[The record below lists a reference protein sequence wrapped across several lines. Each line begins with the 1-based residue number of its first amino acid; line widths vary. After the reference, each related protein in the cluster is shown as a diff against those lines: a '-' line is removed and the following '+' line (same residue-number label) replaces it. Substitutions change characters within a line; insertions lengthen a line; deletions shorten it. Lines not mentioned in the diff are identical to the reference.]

1 MNRMLTP
8 AYGVVSA
15 IIAQY
20 GGTIM
25 HLLRKFTLSALASLA
40 VTLAAIGAGPS
51 SACAQEATGPYGMQF
66 FVTPYLWLAGIDAT
80 TKTPLQRLP
89 EVNSSVGPFQLLG
102 HLDGAPFM
110 GSFEVRQ
117 GPLGF
122 LGDVLHVPV
131 SIDIT
136 TRNVLVQG
144 GNAALKTNMG
154 TGLVLYRLLDQPN
167 PVRRCRPRLSRLELL
182 HRSVSQPR
190 PPGCAEREPQRGL
203 GRSSDRRSLSLRL
216 WQRVRRYG
224 LWRFRRLRRR
234 CACRLAG
241 DRHVRLHS
249 QLFDQLSSGLSQPQF

>member
-1 MNRMLTP
+1 MQQTRTLIF
-8 AYGVVSA
+8 AVFASA
-15 IIAQY
+15 SGIAS
-20 GGTIM
+20 GL
-25 HLLRKFTLSALASLA
+25 HA
-40 VTLAAIGAGPS
+40 
-51 SACAQEATGPYGMQF
+51 ACAQDATGPYGMQF
-66 FVTPYLWLAGIDAT
+66 FVTPYLWLGGIDAT
-80 TKTPLQRLP
+80 TKTPLQRVP

-216 WQRVRRYG
+216 WQRLRPDSLRRC
-224 LWRFRRLRRR
+224 RRLRRR
-234 CACRLAG
+234 RARRLAG
-241 DRHVRLHS
+241 HWHGRLHS
-249 QLFDQLSSGLSQPQF
+249 QLLD